1 MKKIITALML
11 AVVFATGA
19 STAFAKPVSHASDA
33 ATYSGRESMVETTGN

>member
-19 STAFAKPVSHASDA
+19 STAFAKPISHQDQ
-33 ATYSGRESMVETTGN
+33 TYSSREAMVNETGN